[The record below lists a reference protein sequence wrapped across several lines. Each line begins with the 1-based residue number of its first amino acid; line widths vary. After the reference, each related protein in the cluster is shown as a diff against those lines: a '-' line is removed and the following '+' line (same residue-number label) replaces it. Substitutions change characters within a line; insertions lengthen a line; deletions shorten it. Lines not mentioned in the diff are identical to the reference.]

1 MSAASSFH
9 PAAVASDSD
18 DAEIRPGVARSRRRG
33 EYWCGHHDDFDA
45 VIQFLLWFRPD
56 PARLVNTQIT
66 NWFQDFTAAQG
77 AGFWVSQQM
86 IIDAVV
92 SVIFENSRG
101 PGRIPLCF
109 LQADHCDGLWS
120 PITPQIINNPALS
133 RVVYFAVRSA
143 MNAHYASLS
152 EYERVSDAVDN
163 LAAFVPCAAGRPSVN
178 VQPSGDTRDF
188 LDGDTRDFL
197 DGDTRDFLDEILD
210 EFDAGPAPA

>member
-1 MSAASSFH
+1 MSAVSSFH
-9 PAAVASDSD
+9 FAAVASDLD
-18 DAEIRPGVARSRRRG
+18 DDEIRPRVAPVPRRG

-66 NWFQDFTAAQG
+66 NWFQDFTTAAQG
-77 AGFWVSQQM
+77 PGCWVSQQM

-109 LQADHCDGLWS
+109 LQADHWDGLWS
-120 PITPQIINNPALS
+120 PITPQIINNPGLS
-133 RVVYFAVRSA
+133 RVVFFAVRSF

-152 EYERVSDAVDN
+152 QYERVSEAVDN
-163 LAAFVPCAAGRPSVN
+163 LSAFLPPAGGPAPAD

-197 DGDTRDFLDEILD
+197 DEILD
-210 EFDAGPAPA
+210 GFDAGPAPAPVSVFA